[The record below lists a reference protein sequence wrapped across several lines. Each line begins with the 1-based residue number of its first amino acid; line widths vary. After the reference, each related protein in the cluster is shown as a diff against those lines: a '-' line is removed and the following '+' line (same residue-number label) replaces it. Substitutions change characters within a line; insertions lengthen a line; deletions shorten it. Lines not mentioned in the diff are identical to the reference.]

1 MTASNEDKTRDKYD
15 SIQTVID
22 IVARMVNDLGYTED
36 EAWEAVSN
44 RLLNDLETHKFER
57 KSERAA
63 N

>member
-1 MTASNEDKTRDKYD
+1 MKTRDKYD